1 MTNYN
6 VMGYGGVQVG
16 GTGLPTAVF
25 PYSFNSVIY
34 SPVND
39 KITNANKKI
48 FYKFRGYR
56 IIAELELYSVTD
68 NMYVQV
74 QNLIAQINYS
84 MSNNFPLRL
93 NIHWVLG
100 NSLFLQIPGMLLDS
114 DFSLK
119 DLARLDGMQKVKLK
133 FMSQELVTEIPVW
146 TNAPPNRFID
156 QDDQVIVDAPGGNII
171 VFK

>member
-6 VMGYGGVQVG
+6 VMGYGGVRIG
-16 GTGLPTAVF
+16 GIGIETAVF
-25 PYSFNSVIY
+25 PYSFNSITYV
-34 SPVND
+34 PVNNII
-39 KITNANKKI
+39 KNANNKI
-48 FYKFRGYR
+48 FYRFKGYR
-56 IIAELELYSVTD
+56 RIAELELYSVAD

-74 QNLIAQINYS
+74 QNLIASINLS
-84 MSNNFPLRL
+84 MSTNVPLTI
-93 NIHWVLG
+93 NMHWVLG
-100 NSLFLQIPGMLLDS
+100 SSLYLSLTDMLLDS

-133 FMSQELVTEIPVW
+133 FISQELVTEIPSW
-146 TNAPPNRFID
+146 TNAPSNRFID

>member
-6 VMGYGGVQVG
+6 VMGYGGVRIG
-16 GTGLPTAVF
+16 GIGIETAVF

-39 KITNANKKI
+39 KIKNANNKI
-48 FYKFRGYR
+48 FYRFKGYR

-100 NSLFLQIPGMLLDS
+100 NSLFLQISGMLLDS

-133 FMSQELVTEIPVW
+133 FMSQELVTEIPSW
-146 TNAPPNRFID
+146 TNAPSNRFID